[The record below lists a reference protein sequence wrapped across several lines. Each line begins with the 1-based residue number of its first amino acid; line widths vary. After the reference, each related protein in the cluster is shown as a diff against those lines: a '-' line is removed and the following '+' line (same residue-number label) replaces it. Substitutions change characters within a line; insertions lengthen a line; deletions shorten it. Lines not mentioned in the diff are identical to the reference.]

1 VFRALPDA
9 EQDEMTDF
17 VTEVCR
23 ECGNLRSVCSDPTL
37 PWYPQR
43 SYCYASA
50 ARDQI
55 WRRTRKAYK
64 HPDAD
69 AAEPHVTD
77 GLTWGMSRHDLTPDD
92 DFFGEQALTGGP
104 KQPDGEHHEAAGS
117 GEEGGGSN

>member
-23 ECGNLRSVCSDPTL
+23 DCGNLRSVCSDPTL

-43 SYCYASA
+43 SYCYATA

-92 DFFGEQALTGGP
+92 DFFNEQAPPPPTD
-104 KQPDGEHHEAAGS
+104 PDLPQ
-117 GEEGGGSN
+117 EGGTSG